1 MDIIFISGIFDFI
14 LFLATIIIIFSVQYV
29 NGDNTLIFQ
38 FYEFYNIYG
47 VWKMILTFL
56 LGIIF
61 YGFII
66 YLLEMKIVDILGP
79 NFVYISYQIGK
90 MPSILMSI
98 EGYER
103 WIVLALSILQIIFS
117 LFYLEI
123 LEFNFCK
130 LNYNLKKNII
140 LRENQEKIIILKN
153 LSSKCET
160 NK

>member
-1 MDIIFISGIFDFI
+1 MEKKYYHFMDIIFISGIFDFI

-66 YLLEMKIVDILGP
+66 YLLEMKIVDILSP
-79 NFVYISYQIGK
+79 
-90 MPSILMSI
+90 ILFI
-98 EGYER
+98 
-103 WIVLALSILQIIFS
+103 
-117 LFYLEI
+117 YLI
-123 LEFNFCK
+123 K
-130 LNYNLKKNII
+130 
-140 LRENQEKIIILKN
+140 
-153 LSSKCET
+153 
-160 NK
+160 